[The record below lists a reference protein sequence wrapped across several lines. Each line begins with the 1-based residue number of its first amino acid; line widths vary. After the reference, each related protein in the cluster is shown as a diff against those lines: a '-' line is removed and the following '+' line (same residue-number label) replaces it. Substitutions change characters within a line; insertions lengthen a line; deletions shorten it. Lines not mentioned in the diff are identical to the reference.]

1 MEFKSHLITSETVD
15 IPVVVYYS
23 EKLRKK
29 NDWVIF
35 GNGTSSFS
43 DSRSWNINSE
53 HKITI
58 EKK

>member
-29 NDWVIF
+29 MI
-35 GNGTSSFS
+35 G
-43 DSRSWNINSE
+43 
-53 HKITI
+53 
-58 EKK
+58 

>member
-29 NDWVIF
+29 NDWVIL
-35 GNGTSSFS
+35 
-43 DSRSWNINSE
+43 
-53 HKITI
+53 
-58 EKK
+58 